1 MRRHGETTAIYSS
14 HEVGTREVPYRTLP
28 QASALSTPPVYS
40 HRLRGPVMGSP
51 GVAVAELSGALCTA
65 CSIARSCSPGCLI
78 HSCKCVA
85 GEELALKAQPSS
97 WASEASSVGL
107 AQGPPTILIMKPE
120 ALACGHTCSE
130 PPGEKLGAVFS
141 TYILSSLSVFPVP
154 PPQIREGSS
163 FGTGSEKREGAKNE
177 RLGECYTSQWAY
189 FMESSRQSVFAD
201 AFYFILFPHLF
212 SFLGQEPES

>member
-40 HRLRGPVMGSP
+40 HRRRGPVMGSP

-78 HSCKCVA
+78 HSCKWVD

-97 WASEASSVGL
+97 WASEASSMGL

-141 TYILSSLSVFPVP
+141 TYILSSLSVHFLHTVSEDTIAKEENPAPVKP
-154 PPQIREGSS
+154 EWS
-163 FGTGSEKREGAKNE
+163 THSEK
-177 RLGECYTSQWAY
+177 
-189 FMESSRQSVFAD
+189 SSNSKLKTVGLVKRFIQVF
-201 AFYFILFPHLF
+201 P
-212 SFLGQEPES
+212 

>member
-1 MRRHGETTAIYSS
+1 MRRHGETTAIDSS

-28 QASALSTPPVYS
+28 QASALSTPPLYS

-51 GVAVAELSGALCTA
+51 GVAVAELSRALCTA

-78 HSCKCVA
+78 HSCKWVA

-141 TYILSSLSVFPVP
+141 TYILSSLSVSFFPLNKRR
-154 PPQIREGSS
+154 QFLRYWERKEG
-163 FGTGSEKREGAKNE
+163 G
-177 RLGECYTSQWAY
+177 
-189 FMESSRQSVFAD
+189 
-201 AFYFILFPHLF
+201 
-212 SFLGQEPES
+212 GQE